1 MKVRG
6 LRVGFGISVV
16 LILLCLRG
24 TACASLLDKYEKGL
38 DGAGAPAR
46 SQPKSEAPGT
56 SRPPQPQVRESVAG
70 DLQPGSI
77 VIPPSY
83 VKAML
88 KEHANFVECYTRAD
102 RNIRFYLLSGKRR
115 VPPNAAQIRAMRE
128 KIDLD
133 LRLLASSTRRYANN
147 LRYAQLAWEKAPLE
161 EKNLVTS
168 VLSYLF
174 ATPAWA
180 FPLDRDEVIGAPRM
194 LKQFEDGLGL
204 LEKNIFV
211 AQRNI
216 YGITPRPG
224 WQRRPGLWEDFK
236 TGPWEDFKSSY
247 PAQVMATGA
256 KFGAV
261 AAGTIAGTV
270 LIVSTMPISSAAGV
284 FLLSTTI
291 VGGGLAAVS
300 AGADLVDAV
309 KDDGSSVIDKNTRD
323 IVDKAGL
330 VFSVINIGVNV
341 HEIANAGTKAEVILG
356 VLSTVGETI
365 DIWNA
370 VEEEDR
376 AQGNKEMEKLL
387 KDTLDRN
394 DGGRDGGGD
403 GGGHGHH

>member
-1 MKVRG
+1 MKVK
-6 LRVGFGISVV
+6 ISVRLWGFAA
-16 LILLCLRG
+16 LILLCLSG
-24 TACASLLDKYEKGL
+24 AACASLLDKYEKGL

-56 SRPPQPQVRESVAG
+56 SRPPQPQARESVAG

-133 LRLLASSTRRYANN
+133 LRLLASSARRYARN

-161 EKNLVTS
+161 ERTLIAS
-168 VLSYLF
+168 ILSYLF
-174 ATPAWA
+174 ATPAW
-180 FPLDRDEVIGAPRM
+180 GAVGVNRAEGM
-194 LKQFEDGLGL
+194 GARLVM
-204 LEKNIFV
+204 KNV
-211 AQRNI
+211 EQGVLWVERYAYAARHNI
-216 YGITPRPG
+216 YGVTPRQGPS
-224 WQRRPGLWEDFK
+224 LWE
-236 TGPWEDFKSSY
+236 EFKSSY

-261 AAGTIAGTV
+261 VAGTIAGTA
-270 LIVSTMPISSAAGV
+270 LIVTTVPISSAAGV

-300 AGADLVDAV
+300 SGADLVDAV
-309 KDDGSSVIDKNTRD
+309 KDDGSNVIDKETRNV
-323 IVDKAGL
+323 IEEAGL
-330 VFSVINIGVNV
+330 VFSVINISLNLQG
-341 HEIANAGTKAEVILG
+341 IAEAGTKAEVIQG
-356 VLSTVGETI
+356 VLSTAEEAI
-365 DIWNA
+365 DIWNML
-370 VEEEDR
+370 EEEEKT
-376 AQGNKEMEKLL
+376 QKNEEMEKLL
-387 KDTLDRN
+387 KDTHDRN

>member
-1 MKVRG
+1 MKVK
-6 LRVGFGISVV
+6 ISVRLWGFAA
-16 LILLCLRG
+16 LILLCLSG
-24 TACASLLDKYEKGL
+24 AACASLLDKYEKGL

-46 SQPKSEAPGT
+46 SQPKSEEPGT

-133 LRLLASSTRRYANN
+133 LRLLASSARRYANN

-161 EKNLVTS
+161 EKTLVTS
-168 VLSYLF
+168 LLSYLF

-180 FPLDRDEVIGAPRM
+180 MPLDRDEAMGVPRM
-194 LKQFEDGLGL
+194 LKMFEDGIGQ
-204 LEKNIFV
+204 LEKDAFV
-211 AQRNI
+211 ARRNI
-216 YGITPRPG
+216 YGITPRPE
-224 WQRRPGLWEDFK
+224 WQKRQEPDLWDQ
-236 TGPWEDFKSSY
+236 FKSSY
-247 PAQVMATGA
+247 TAQVMATGA

-261 AAGTIAGTV
+261 VAGTIAGTA
-270 LIVSTMPISSAAGV
+270 LIVTTVPISSAVGV

-300 AGADLVDAV
+300 SGADLVDAV
-309 KDDGSSVIDKNTRD
+309 KDDGSNVIDKETRNV
-323 IVDKAGL
+323 IEEAGL
-330 VFSVINIGVNV
+330 VFSVINISLNLQG
-341 HEIANAGTKAEVILG
+341 IAEAGTKAEVIQG
-356 VLSTVGETI
+356 VLSTAEEAI
-365 DIWNA
+365 DIWNML
-370 VEEEDR
+370 EEEEKT
-376 AQGNKEMEKLL
+376 QKNEEMEKLL
-387 KDTLDRN
+387 KDTHDRN